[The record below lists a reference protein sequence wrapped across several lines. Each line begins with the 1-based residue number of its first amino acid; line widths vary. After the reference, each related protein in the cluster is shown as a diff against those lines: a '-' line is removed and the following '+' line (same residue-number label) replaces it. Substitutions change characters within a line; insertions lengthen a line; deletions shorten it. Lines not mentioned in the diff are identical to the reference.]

1 YFNGP
6 NLANIQWAQFYSAK
20 SHHCNFVSNV
30 TIALYSVCNN
40 NTTDGGVS
48 LHSQVGGIETT
59 ITDGTIS
66 CSNCSQKLQCRFTSF
81 TSAGWHDEN
90 AVGFVYLN
98 DRHCETSH
106 EVDIRGA
113 ENTTGFPDA
122 TVDERSTMDSTPL
135 LCQTETVVS
144 IDSKA
149 SDFTWKQQ
157 QCSKSIC

>member
-1 YFNGP
+1 MP
-6 NLANIQWAQFYSAK
+6 
-20 SHHCNFVSNV
+20 
-30 TIALYSVCNN
+30 
-40 NTTDGGVS
+40 
-48 LHSQVGGIETT
+48 LHSQVGGTETT

-98 DRHCETSH
+98 DRHCETSR
-106 EVDIRGA
+106 EVDIKGA
-113 ENTTGFPDA
+113 ENPTGCPDA
-122 TVDERSTMDSTPL
+122 TVGEGSTMDSTPL
-135 LCQTETVVS
+135 PCQTETVVS

-149 SDFTWKQQ
+149 SDFSWKQQ